1 VGRFS
6 YFRKSCPKFQKV
18 TLDSPYFGT
27 WVTCSAQN
35 VGEGQVIILR
45 GLRISTF
52 IFSLGLVY
60 FAVHFFVGQQGLLS
74 WRSYVQRAD
83 ELTLE
88 KQALIERRIMLTQR
102 VARLTPSKVDVDF
115 IEERA
120 FSQLGLLKSGDIAI
134 PMPQESAAPEAAVTP
149 SLQTP
154 NL

>member
-1 VGRFS
+1 M
-6 YFRKSCPKFQKV
+6 
-18 TLDSPYFGT
+18 
-27 WVTCSAQN
+27 
-35 VGEGQVIILR
+35 GEGRVIILR

-88 KQALIERRIMLTQR
+88 KQTLVARREALTKR
-102 VARLTPSKVDVDF
+102 VARLQSGKVDADF
-115 IEERA
+115 VEERA
-120 FSQLGLLKSGDIAI
+120 FSQLGLLKNGDIAI
-134 PMPQESAAPEAAVTP
+134 PLPQPPPPPKAAVT
-149 SLQTP
+149 SSTQTP

>member
-1 VGRFS
+1 
-6 YFRKSCPKFQKV
+6 
-18 TLDSPYFGT
+18 
-27 WVTCSAQN
+27 
-35 VGEGQVIILR
+35 VIFLR

-88 KQALIERRIMLTQR
+88 KQVLVERRVALTKR
-102 VARLTPSKVDVDF
+102 VARLQPGQVDADF

-120 FSQLGLLKSGDIAI
+120 FFQLGLIGTNDIAI
-134 PMPQESAAPEAAVTP
+134 PLAAQKPVPSAPAAVVTP
-149 SLQTP
+149 STQTP

>member
-1 VGRFS
+1 
-6 YFRKSCPKFQKV
+6 V
-18 TLDSPYFGT
+18 T
-27 WVTCSAQN
+27 
-35 VGEGQVIILR
+35 ILR

-88 KQALIERRIMLTQR
+88 KQALVARRIELTQR
-102 VARLTPSKVDVDF
+102 VGRLQPSHADADF

-120 FSQLGLLKSGDIAI
+120 FSQLGLMGTADIAI
-134 PMPQESAAPEAAVTP
+134 PLLPPSPQPADPAAAVTP
-149 SLQTP
+149 STQTP

>member
-1 VGRFS
+1 LALVFVS
-6 YFRKSCPKFQKV
+6 SESK
-18 TLDSPYFGT
+18 
-27 WVTCSAQN
+27 

-88 KQALIERRIMLTQR
+88 KQALVARRVALTQR
-102 VARLTPSKVDVDF
+102 VARLQPGKVDADF

-120 FSQLGLLKSGDIAI
+120 FSQLGLVKSGDIAI
-134 PMPQESAAPEAAVTP
+134 PLASEAPIPKAAVTP